1 MRISE
6 QGKDFIKSFEGCKLE
21 AYHGAAD
28 RPGLYTI
35 GYGHTGKV
43 QKGQKITQ
51 AEADRLFSNDVAPIE
66 KQLTADVTNVSQHQ
80 FDALVSFCFNLGV
93 SAYMGST
100 LRRKLKAGDMLGAA
114 AEFPK
119 WCRANGKVVAG
130 LQRRRDAER
139 RLFLQAGAAD
149 IAALLLGMMMAG
161 AAVLVAM
168 IFVM

>member
-1 MRISE
+1 MKLSK
-6 QGKDFIKSFEGCKLE
+6 QGADFIKSFEGCRLE

-66 KQLTADVTNVSQHQ
+66 KQLTADVPNVSQHQ
-80 FDALVSFCFNLGV
+80 CDELVSFCFNLGV

-100 LRRKLKAGDMLGAA
+100 LRRKLKAGDKLGAA
-114 AEFPK
+114 NEFPR
-119 WCRANGKVVAG
+119 WCHAGGVVMNGLK
-130 LQRRRDAER
+130 RRRNAER
-139 RLFLQAGAAD
+139 AMFLQSGFVDLAVIMVIFMVIGFV
-149 IAALLLGMMMAG
+149 LLMH
-161 AAVLVAM
+161 VD
-168 IFVM
+168 

>member
-1 MRISE
+1 MRISK
-6 QGKDFIKSFEGCKLE
+6 QGADFIKSFEGCRLE

-51 AEADRLFSNDVAPIE
+51 AEADRLLSNDVAPIE
-66 KQLTADVTNVSQHQ
+66 KQLTADVPNVSQHQ

-100 LRRKLKAGDMLGAA
+100 LRRKLKAGDRLGAA
-114 AEFPK
+114 EEFPK

-130 LQRRRDAER
+130 LQRRRNAER
-139 RLFLQAGAAD
+139 AMFLQSGFVDLAVIMVIFMVMG
-149 IAALLLGMMMAG
+149 IVLLINVGD
-161 AAVLVAM
+161 
-168 IFVM
+168 

>member
-1 MRISE
+1 MRLSK
-6 QGKDFIKSFEGCKLE
+6 QGADFIKSFEGCRLE
-21 AYHGAAD
+21 AYHVVVD

-66 KQLTADVTNVSQHQ
+66 KQLTADVPNVSQHQ

-100 LRRKLKAGDMLGAA
+100 LRRKLKAGDKLGAA
-114 AEFPK
+114 NEFPR
-119 WCRANGKVVAG
+119 WCHAGGVVMNGLK
-130 LQRRRDAER
+130 RRRNAER
-139 RLFLQAGAAD
+139 AMFLQSGFVDLAVIMVIFMVMG
-149 IAALLLGMMMAG
+149 IVLLINVGD
-161 AAVLVAM
+161 
-168 IFVM
+168 

>member
-1 MRISE
+1 MKLSK
-6 QGKDFIKSFEGCKLE
+6 QGADFIKSFEGCRLE

-66 KQLTADVTNVSQHQ
+66 KQLTADVPNVSQRQ

-100 LRRKLKAGDMLGAA
+100 LRRKLKAGDKLGAA
-114 AEFPK
+114 NEFPR
-119 WCRANGKVVAG
+119 WCHAGGVVMNGLK
-130 LQRRRDAER
+130 RRRNAER
-139 RLFLQAGAAD
+139 AMFLQSGFVDLAVIMVIFMVMG
-149 IAALLLGMMMAG
+149 IVLLINVGD
-161 AAVLVAM
+161 
-168 IFVM
+168 

>member
-1 MRISE
+1 MKLSK
-6 QGKDFIKSFEGCKLE
+6 QGADFIKSFEGCRLE

-28 RPGLYTI
+28 RSGLYTI
-35 GYGHTGKV
+35 GYGHIGKV

-66 KQLTADVTNVSQHQ
+66 KQLTADVPNVSQHQ

-100 LRRKLKAGDMLGAA
+100 LRRKLKAGDIPGAA

-130 LQRRRDAER
+130 LQRRRNAER
-139 RLFLQAGAAD
+139 AMFLQSGFVDLAVIMVIFMVMG
-149 IAALLLGMMMAG
+149 IVLLINVGD
-161 AAVLVAM
+161 
-168 IFVM
+168 

>member
-1 MRISE
+1 MIVKLSK
-6 QGKDFIKSFEGCKLE
+6 QGADFIKSFEGCRLE

-35 GYGHTGKV
+35 GYGHTGEV
-43 QKGQKITQ
+43 QEGQKRTQ
-51 AEADRLFSNDVAPIE
+51 AGGGRLFGDDVAPIE
-66 KQLTADVTNVSQHQ
+66 RQRAADVPDVSQRQ

-114 AEFPK
+114 NEFPK

-130 LQRRRDAER
+130 LQRRRNAER
-139 RLFLQAGAAD
+139 AMFLQSGFVDLAVIMVIFMVMG
-149 IAALLLGMMMAG
+149 IVLLVNVGD
-161 AAVLVAM
+161 
-168 IFVM
+168 

>member
-1 MRISE
+1 M
-6 QGKDFIKSFEGCKLE
+6 
-21 AYHGAAD
+21 
-28 RPGLYTI
+28 
-35 GYGHTGKV
+35 

-66 KQLTADVTNVSQHQ
+66 KQLTADVPNVSQHQ

-100 LRRKLKAGDMLGAA
+100 LRRKLKAGDKLGAA

-130 LQRRRDAER
+130 LQRRRNAER
-139 RLFLQAGAAD
+139 AMFLQSGFVDLAVIMVIFMVMG
-149 IAALLLGMMMAG
+149 IVLLVNVGD
-161 AAVLVAM
+161 
-168 IFVM
+168 

>member
-1 MRISE
+1 MKLSK
-6 QGKDFIKSFEGCKLE
+6 QGADFIKSFEGCRLE

-28 RPGLYTI
+28 RSGLYTI
-35 GYGHTGKV
+35 GYGHIGKV

-66 KQLTADVTNVSQHQ
+66 KQLTADVPNVSQHQ

-100 LRRKLKAGDMLGAA
+100 LRRKLKAGDKLGAA
-114 AEFPK
+114 NEFPK

-130 LQRRRDAER
+130 LQRRRNAER
-139 RLFLQAGAAD
+139 AMFLQSGFVDLAVIMVIFMVMG
-149 IAALLLGMMMAG
+149 IVLLINVGD
-161 AAVLVAM
+161 
-168 IFVM
+168 